1 MWTISRARRVL
12 PAALLAAGVLVSA
25 PACSAGI
32 YSSGIYTT
40 NRGAYGEI
48 ARRAYEN
55 GYTRGLREGRD
66 DARHRR
72 SFSLERHGEYRDAD
86 RGYRRGDG
94 DRDPYRGGF
103 RRGFEAGYRDAFNR
117 FAGDGR
123 DRDRRGWDDRDRDG
137 RDRR

>member
-1 MWTISRARRVL
+1 MWTMSRARRVL

-32 YSSGIYTT
+32 YTT
-40 NRGAYGEI
+40 TRGGSYVDLG
-48 ARRAYEN
+48 RRAYEN
-55 GYTRGLREGRD
+55 GYRQGLGEGRD

-72 SFSLERHGEYRDAD
+72 PVSLDRHDEYRNAE

-94 DRDPYRGGF
+94 DRDPYRVGF

-117 FAGDGR
+117 FARDYGR
-123 DRDRRGWDDRDRDG
+123 DRDRRDWDERDRDG

>member
-32 YSSGIYTT
+32 YTT
-40 NRGAYGEI
+40 SRGGAYQDV

-55 GYTRGLREGRD
+55 GYRQGLEEGRD

-72 SFSLERHGEYRDAD
+72 SFSLERHGEYRAAE
-86 RGYRRGDG
+86 RGYRRDYG
-94 DRDPYRGGF
+94 DRDPYRVGF
-103 RRGFEAGYRDAFNR
+103 RRGFEAGYRDAFSRYGNYE
-117 FAGDGR
+117 
-123 DRDRRGWDDRDRDG
+123 RRR
-137 RDRR
+137 